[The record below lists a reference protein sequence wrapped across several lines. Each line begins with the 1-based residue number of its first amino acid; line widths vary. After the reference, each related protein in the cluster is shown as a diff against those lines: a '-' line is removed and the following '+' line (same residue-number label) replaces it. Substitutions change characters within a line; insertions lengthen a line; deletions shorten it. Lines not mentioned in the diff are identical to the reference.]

1 MPIRDLIIV
10 LVLKDQERR
19 QNCSAG
25 GEGGQCVGL
34 VGTETKV

>member
-1 MPIRDLIIV
+1 MPVSDLKIV
-10 LVLKDQERR
+10 LVLKDRESR